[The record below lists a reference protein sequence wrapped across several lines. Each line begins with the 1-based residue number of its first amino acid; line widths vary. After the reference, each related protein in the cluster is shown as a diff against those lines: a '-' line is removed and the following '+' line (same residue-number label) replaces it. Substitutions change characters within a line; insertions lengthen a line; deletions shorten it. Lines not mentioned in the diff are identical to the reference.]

1 MPHVRG
7 VRRGTRKRHPRTTR
21 SAEARNPT
29 ISLMSSS
36 LLVTGATGYLGRAL
50 CSAAQARG
58 HDVRAFVRP
67 GSEQRAAP
75 GVKVI
80 RGNPLLVDDVANA
93 LRPGDT
99 LVALIG
105 TPRPNPAK
113 AGEFHR
119 VDLASIEAATAA
131 AVRAGIAHIVYVSV
145 AHPAPVMKA
154 YIAVRTRAEAL
165 IRATG
170 IAATILRPWYVIG
183 PGHWWPVA
191 LVPVYWLLD
200 QLPATRA
207 ASQRLGLVTHAQMIA
222 ALMRAIEREPY
233 GVEIMDVLAIRA
245 SGS

>member
-7 VRRGTRKRHPRTTR
+7 VRRERGTDIRARRGAPK
-21 SAEARNPT
+21 ARNPT
-29 ISLMSSS
+29 IALMSCS
-36 LLVTGATGYLGRAL
+36 LLVTGATGYLGRPL

-75 GVKVI
+75 GVKVVS
-80 RGNPLLVDDVANA
+80 GNPLLVDDLANA

-113 AGEFHR
+113 AAQFHR

-131 AVRAGIAHIVYVSV
+131 ASRVGIAHIVYVSV

-154 YIAVRTRAEAL
+154 YIAVRTRGEAL

-183 PGHWWPVA
+183 PGHWWPSA

-200 QLPATRA
+200 RVPATRA

-222 ALMRAIEREPY
+222 ALVRAIEREPR
-233 GVEIMDVLAIRA
+233 GVAIMDVPAIRA
-245 SGS
+245 SGF